1 MFLGLV
7 RRGVGSDVRRGQQIG
22 DLRGRWSLSRLLA
35 LQLLEYVARIVDDLE
50 PAVVSAGLEG
60 FSFGAGVGEQGVP
73 MAPVARQSLEMDR
86 AYGDGRRTL

>member
-1 MFLGLV
+1 M
-7 RRGVGSDVRRGQQIG
+7 RRGQQIG

-60 FSFGAGVGEQGVP
+60 LASVPVGEQGVP